1 MFKKP
6 GFLSEHLGV
15 TSTVARSQKPLGCV
29 PIIFGGAEGKTI
41 SVPKYLQTIQKDIK
55 TGQTKIKHNKKG
67 QKCRSNN
74 KHEKLCCRSHPLIT
88 TLPSHQATSHVGA
101 FPTHSPPTPPAP
113 EEEVQHH
120 FGRGVKIKP
129 CQEWSEKLSPSP
141 CPALAQGSCPAPPNL
156 SLHG

>member
-1 MFKKP
+1 MFFFKHSKKP

-15 TSTVARSQKPLGCV
+15 TSTVAHSQKPLGSV

-74 KHEKLCCRSHPLIT
+74 KHEKLLLVS
-88 TLPSHQATSHVGA
+88 PSHYNPPIPSSH
-101 FPTHSPPTPPAP
+101 FTRWCLSHTFSSYSSSPGGGSSASLW
-113 EEEVQHH
+113 E
-120 FGRGVKIKP
+120 R
-129 CQEWSEKLSPSP
+129 SENKAMP
-141 CPALAQGSCPAPPNL
+141 GME
-156 SLHG
+156 